1 MFIGACAGSTAG
13 GLKVSRV
20 MILFK
25 SIRREI
31 KHMLKPRSVNII
43 RIDGEVIPE
52 ENVKA
57 ALNYFALYIVLIILS
72 TVLISVDGL
81 SMETNI
87 TAAVT
92 CINNVG
98 PGFDTVGPMGNFST
112 YSAFSKIVLSLD
124 MLLGRLEIMP
134 MFILFSPMAWKKR

>member
-1 MFIGACAGSTAG
+1 
-13 GLKVSRV
+13 
-20 MILFK
+20 
-25 SIRREI
+25 
-31 KHMLKPRSVNII
+31 MLKPRSVNII
-43 RIDGEVIPE
+43 RVDGEVIPE

-87 TAAVT
+87 SAAVT

-112 YSAFSKIVLSLD
+112 YSEFSKIVLSLD

>member
-92 CINNVG
+92 CINSRAYGQFLNIFG
-98 PGFDTVGPMGNFST
+98 IF
-112 YSAFSKIVLSLD
+112 
-124 MLLGRLEIMP
+124 
-134 MFILFSPMAWKKR
+134 